1 MSEKIEKAFELLKK
15 GDYDKAFEILLP
27 IAEDGD
33 AVAQFHIGMIYQ
45 ERAGDEPEYSDDDEV
60 FGNIER
66 DDNLDAAA
74 KMFKS
79 AADQGLTEAK
89 FAFAR
94 ICVTNAI
101 HPDIAADPFTLYS
114 HDDVIPY
121 LESAVIE
128 GHEDAKLLLDH
139 LIDFKKK
146 NS

>member
-1 MSEKIEKAFELLKK
+1 MSEKIEEAFELLKR
-15 GDYDKAFEILLP
+15 GDHDKAFEILLP

-33 AVAQFHIGMIYQ
+33 ADAQFYIGIIYQ
-45 ERAGDEPEYSDDDEV
+45 ERAGDEPEYSDDDE
-60 FGNIER
+60 FFSNMER

-94 ICVTNAI
+94 ICLTNAI
-101 HPDIAADPFTLYS
+101 HPDIAADPFHLYK

-121 LESAVIE
+121 LESAVID

-139 LIDFKKK
+139 VIEFKKK

>member
-1 MSEKIEKAFELLKK
+1 MSEKIEEAFELLKR
-15 GDYDKAFEILLP
+15 GDHDKAFEILLP

-33 AVAQFHIGMIYQ
+33 ADAQFYIGIIYQ
-45 ERAGDEPEYSDDDEV
+45 ERAGDGPEYPDDRLFSNV
-60 FGNIER
+60 ER
-66 DDNLDAAA
+66 DDNLGAAA

-94 ICVTNAI
+94 ICVTNVI
-101 HPDIAADPFTLYS
+101 PPDFAADPFTIYS

-121 LESAVIE
+121 LESAVID

-139 LIDFKKK
+139 VIEFKKK

>member
-1 MSEKIEKAFELLKK
+1 MSEKIEEAFELLKR
-15 GDYDKAFEILLP
+15 GDHDKAFEILLP

-33 AVAQFHIGMIYQ
+33 ADAQFYIGIIYQ
-45 ERAGDEPEYSDDDEV
+45 ERAGDGPEYPDDRLFSNV
-60 FGNIER
+60 ER
-66 DDNLDAAA
+66 DDNLGAAA

-94 ICVTNAI
+94 ICVTNTI
-101 HPDIAADPFTLYS
+101 HPDIAADPFTIYS

-121 LESAVIE
+121 LESAVID

-139 LIDFKKK
+139 VIEFKKK

>member
-1 MSEKIEKAFELLKK
+1 MSEKIEEAFELLKR
-15 GDYDKAFEILLP
+15 GDHDKAFEILLP

-33 AVAQFHIGMIYQ
+33 ADAQFYIGIIYQ
-45 ERAGDEPEYSDDDEV
+45 ERAGDEPEYPDDRLFSNV
-60 FGNIER
+60 ER
-66 DDNLDAAA
+66 DDNLGAAA

-94 ICVTNAI
+94 ICVTNVI
-101 HPDIAADPFTLYS
+101 PPDFAADPFTIYS

-121 LESAVIE
+121 LESAVID

-139 LIDFKKK
+139 VIEFKKK